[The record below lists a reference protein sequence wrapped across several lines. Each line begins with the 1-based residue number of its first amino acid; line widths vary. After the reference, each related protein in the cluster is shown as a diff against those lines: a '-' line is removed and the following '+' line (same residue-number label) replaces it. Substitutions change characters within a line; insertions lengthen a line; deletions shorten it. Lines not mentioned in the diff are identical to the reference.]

1 MATRNPRFRSARE
14 VSGRHPE
21 VRIEIEHS
29 TPARNGLV
37 TVPATRSSRS
47 RTPRLSQVII
57 LVGCVAFAAGFLGDV
72 RGSGIG
78 GPPAALAASGDA
90 RPYDDKLM
98 RLAEI
103 LGAVHYLRELCSAN
117 DGQLWRDRMKELI
130 DTEGGT
136 AIRRARLTR
145 SFNQGYRSYRRT
157 YVTCTPTA
165 QSSIERFLAEGIQ
178 IGDGLAQ
185 RAP

>member
-1 MATRNPRFRSARE
+1 MTASESAEKNSGLAKRQSVIVPDHIRSRDCKPRFRVVAPVLGLAVFLAGFSCDLSRMG
-14 VSGRHPE
+14 VSGP
-21 VRIEIEHS
+21 I
-29 TPARNGLV
+29 TAW
-37 TVPATRSSRS
+37 
-47 RTPRLSQVII
+47 
-57 LVGCVAFAAGFLGDV
+57 AA
-72 RGSGIG
+72 
-78 GPPAALAASGDA
+78 PGDA
-90 RPYDDKLM
+90 KPYDDKLM

-117 DGQLWRDRMKELI
+117 DGQLWRDKMKDLL

-178 IGDGLAQ
+178 IGDGLVA
-185 RAP
+185 RSP

>member
-1 MATRNPRFRSARE
+1 MTTATLTAHPGARRRE
-14 VSGRHPE
+14 RRRG
-21 VRIEIEHS
+21 
-29 TPARNGLV
+29 
-37 TVPATRSSRS
+37 
-47 RTPRLSQVII
+47 
-57 LVGCVAFAAGFLGDV
+57 VALLLCAAAAFGAGF
-72 RGSGIG
+72 G
-78 GPPAALAASGDA
+78 GEAHLFGAFVGTRAAVAAPADA
-90 RPYDDKLM
+90 KPYDDKLL

-178 IGDGLAQ
+178 ISDGLAQ
-185 RAP
+185 RSP

>member
-1 MATRNPRFRSARE
+1 MSALKFHRPRVFSRRWSSA
-14 VSGRHPE
+14 
-21 VRIEIEHS
+21 
-29 TPARNGLV
+29 GLLICALLCAV
-37 TVPATRSSRS
+37 FSS
-47 RTPRLSQVII
+47 P
-57 LVGCVAFAAGFLGDV
+57 AFAA
-72 RGSGIG
+72 
-78 GPPAALAASGDA
+78 PGDA
-90 RPYDDKLM
+90 KPYDDKLM

-117 DGQLWRDRMKELI
+117 DGQLWREKMKELL
-130 DTEGGT
+130 DTEGAT

-178 IGDGLAQ
+178 IGDGLVA
-185 RAP
+185 RSP

>member
-1 MATRNPRFRSARE
+1 
-14 VSGRHPE
+14 
-21 VRIEIEHS
+21 
-29 TPARNGLV
+29 V
-37 TVPATRSSRS
+37 TGFEPQF
-47 RTPRLSQVII
+47 PRLRRPTIKGMLLALGAALS
-57 LVGCVAFAAGFLGDV
+57 LVG
-72 RGSGIG
+72 G
-78 GPPAALAASGDA
+78 GASGAVAAPGDTK
-90 RPYDDKLM
+90 PYDDKLM

-117 DGQLWRDRMKELI
+117 DGQVWRDRMKELL

-136 AIRRARLTR
+136 ALRRARLTR

-178 IGDGLAQ
+178 IGDGLVKNT
-185 RAP
+185 P